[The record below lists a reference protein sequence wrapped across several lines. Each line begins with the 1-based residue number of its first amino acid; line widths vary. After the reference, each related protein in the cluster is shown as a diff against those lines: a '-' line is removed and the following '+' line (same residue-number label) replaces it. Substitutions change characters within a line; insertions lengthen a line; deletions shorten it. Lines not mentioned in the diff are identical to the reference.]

1 MNIIFDLYT
10 HRNLSVDMSQDLLWP
25 LHQFGD
31 DDMKNSNCIRKTT
44 VEDRFKIHVSSILY
58 KLKIFTAYVLHE
70 CLYLDQQ

>member
-10 HRNLSVDMSQDLLWP
+10 HRNLSVDMSQDSLWP

-44 VEDRFKIHVSSILY
+44 VEDRFKIHGILY
-58 KLKIFTAYVLHE
+58 SLQTKN
-70 CLYLDQQ
+70 LYSLRPA